1 MAVSHETGGVCRCRL
16 SRSPSIV
23 RHPDWPYRARHSR
36 PRWPR
41 ELRIESEALI
51 ERIDE
56 MARKLPDVVNGIRVQ
71 AKKQGSNHA
80 IIEHLAAALIDR
92 AGECR
97 LLMEKT

>member
-1 MAVSHETGGVCRCRL
+1 
-16 SRSPSIV
+16 
-23 RHPDWPYRARHSR
+23 
-36 PRWPR
+36 
-41 ELRIESEALI
+41 
-51 ERIDE
+51 